1 MIDWRPPLIANG
13 YRTAA
18 LPCWVTQ
25 EGLASVES
33 KAGVLTEAGMEA
45 RASWEAWERSTA
57 LRMLQAMEA
66 ASTSVHEAVHAV
78 MDCCL
83 QLHPAAAESLYNLS
97 YEAAKK
103 VGFHL
108 GKLVAS
114 TLSHAYLPGSHLSAQ
129 GRAITRSGME
139 QMQAVREI
147 LALMAS
153 GLIVPQN
160 AVRNVQDRSVLTC

>member
-1 MIDWRPPLIANG
+1 MIADG
-13 YRTAA
+13 YGKAA

-25 EGLASVES
+25 SGLAGIEC
-33 KAGVLTEAGMEA
+33 KAGVLAEAGMEA

-66 ASTSVHEAVHAV
+66 ASTSVHDAVHAV

-103 VGFHL
+103 VWFSPSE
-108 GKLVAS
+108 A
-114 TLSHAYLPGSHLSAQ
+114 
-129 GRAITRSGME
+129 RSFN
-139 QMQAVREI
+139 
-147 LALMAS
+147 S
-153 GLIVPQN
+153 
-160 AVRNVQDRSVLTC
+160 